1 MFVVFE
7 VLTKLLSKQRV
18 SLTEQCGKCKA
29 SGNRQTQAASV
40 AFQTFRAP
48 SSRST
53 IYYSSMAVQCVQKKG
68 TAYSQ
73 ALTGHAQ
80 NQKRIPR
87 CDGQHR
93 RRATIHTRR
102 HDMPAVAFLRESSV
116 SEDESCTH
124 TVHTNSYR
132 RTEYSFHTARYLVL
146 CPKRNVHLNLIKDI

>member
-1 MFVVFE
+1 VVSVKLVEIVRLRQRALLFKLFE
-7 VLTKLLSKQRV
+7 LHHLDRL
-18 SLTEQCGKCKA
+18 
-29 SGNRQTQAASV
+29 
-40 AFQTFRAP
+40 
-48 SSRST
+48 
-53 IYYSSMAVQCVQKKG
+53 YYSSMAVQCVQKKG

-116 SEDESCTH
+116 SEDESCTQ